1 MSFDSVFSSLSVSG
15 SGLGAEQ
22 ARMKAIAENIANA
35 NTTRTPE
42 GGPYRRQRVIFASVL
57 SSAMRSGLQR
67 SPAPAGVRVAG
78 VVRSTEPPIS
88 IFDPDHPD
96 ADKTGHVAVPNIS
109 VPNEMIDMIAAARS
123 YEANLAAI
131 RNFKTMVSK
140 AMSILR

>member
-1 MSFDSVFSSLSVSG
+1 MSFDSVFSSLNVSG

-22 ARMKAIAENIANA
+22 VRMKAIAENIANA

-57 SSAMRSGLQR
+57 KDTMTGQSA
-67 SPAPAGVRVAG
+67 AGVRVAG
-78 VVRSTEPPIS
+78 VLRSTEPPIKV
-88 IFDPDHPD
+88 FDPDHPD
-96 ADKTGHVAVPNIS
+96 ADKTGYVAVPNVS

-123 YEANLAAI
+123 YEANLSAI

-140 AMSILR
+140 ALSILR

>member
-1 MSFDSVFSSLSVSG
+1 MGFDNVFSSLSVSG

-57 SSAMRSGLQR
+57 NDTMRG
-67 SPAPAGVRVAG
+67 SPPPAGVRVAG
-78 VVRSTEPPIS
+78 VVRSTEPPIR

-96 ADKTGHVAVPNIS
+96 ADKTGHVAVPNVS

-131 RNFKTMVSK
+131 KNFKTMVSK
-140 AMSILR
+140 ALAILR